1 MVMSPLTRP
10 FTGRLADGDIRLLRI
25 FCAVTECGGFA
36 AAESEL
42 QMGLPSIS
50 RSIKDLETRLGL
62 RLCRRGRVGFSL
74 TDQGKQ
80 IYEASLRLLN
90 NMEQFEAD
98 IRTVHTQL
106 NGVLRIGMADTLNT
120 DPQFQLAEVL
130 AEFRRNHP
138 GVSINL
144 NVQTSNQIEQRII
157 DGSTDIGIIIV
168 RRHSER
174 LRYRKLYSEMCS
186 LYCTSDHPLAIKG
199 EAATIEDLFGYD
211 YVGYTYADGAGRP
224 IRGTSRSLIP
234 AAQVDHSEALAT
246 LVATGC
252 YFGYLPDHYVKAM
265 WRCSDFSKI
274 LRELDFASNVE
285 LVTSQTESSPLLQAF
300 DEIFERRFK
309 INTPS
314 GDGRKRLSEIGIPD
328 GTERQTR

>member
-1 MVMSPLTRP
+1 MSPLTRP
-10 FTGRLADGDIRLLRI
+10 FTGRLADGDMRLFRI

-62 RLCRRGRVGFSL
+62 RLCRRGRRGFSL
-74 TDQGKQ
+74 TDQGRH
-80 IYEASLRLLN
+80 IYEASLRFLH

-98 IRTVHTQL
+98 IRTVHTEL
-106 NGVLRIGMADTLNT
+106 NGVLRIGMADTLIT

-130 AEFRRNHP
+130 TEFRRRHP

-144 NVQTSNQIEQRII
+144 SVQTSNQIEQRII
-157 DGSTDIGIIIV
+157 DGSMHIGFVVV
-168 RRHSER
+168 RRHSDR
-174 LRYRKLYSEMCS
+174 LRYRALYSEMCS

-199 EAATIEDLFGYD
+199 EAAIIEDLFRHD

-224 IRGTSRSLIP
+224 IGGTRRILIP

-246 LVATGC
+246 LVATGS
-252 YFGYLPDHYVKAM
+252 YFGFLPDHYVSAM
-265 WRCSDFSKI
+265 WRCSGFSVI
-274 LRELDFASNVE
+274 LKELAFASKVE
-285 LVTSQTESSPLLQAF
+285 LVTSQGEPSPLLKAF
-300 DEIFERRFK
+300 DEIFERKFK
-309 INTPS
+309 TVTSP
-314 GDGRKRLSEIGIPD
+314 GDAD
-328 GTERQTR
+328 